1 MLLVVVLIR
10 VVCVFRVCERMRLL
24 VCVLASSCFDVIHV

>member
-24 VCVLASSCFDVIHV
+24 VCVLAPSSFDVFHV